1 MQYDTIDYDFIKR
14 TLEII
19 EEYQGDNDVTLLI
32 NCCLGLLILP
42 RERHFD
48 SLPNKQITK
57 NKDYWGLTYISVT
70 TDCESRGYKLSNIIR
85 RMRNGVCHFKIE
97 TKANINNNISGLI
110 IKDNGGF
117 KVEMSVTQLK
127 EFVTQLAQY
136 VLSKK

>member
-19 EEYQGDNDVTLLI
+19 DEYQGDNDVTLLI

-42 RERHFD
+42 KERHFD

-57 NKDYWGLTYISVT
+57 NKDYWGLTYRSVT
-70 TDCESRGYKLSNIIR
+70 TDCECRGYKLSNIIR

-97 TKANINNNISGLI
+97 TKANINNNGWR
-110 IKDNGGF
+110 
-117 KVEMSVTQLK
+117 
-127 EFVTQLAQY
+127 
-136 VLSKK
+136 VLYGWLYSETR